1 VISLYSCNVGI
12 ARTFADKRMRA
23 GIGLVGCKAV
33 SVTRRR
39 RVVQAEVSI
48 FHDEIPD
55 IESLVLAVI
64 LIVPASGSIVISE
77 ANHYRIARVAVL
89 IVP

>member
-1 VISLYSCNVGI
+1 
-12 ARTFADKRMRA
+12 M
-23 GIGLVGCKAV
+23 
-33 SVTRRR
+33 
-39 RVVQAEVSI
+39 QAEVSI